1 MGVTTWL
8 DRITDES
15 NVWLSALKAEEGN
28 DFAGAAVLYIG
39 DAANCLKNGSVVRSA
54 LSCACAAE
62 CLAKAGANSEA
73 KTLYLQAA
81 LMYSETAEAKVST
94 SIREALWALQRAYE
108 CFVQAGDTKGTQATY
123 QAFTL
128 LARRANPFDAGAK
141 GFELPKVG
149 MNAAVGQAETRPA
162 AREVQDALARFM
174 KIRGKTKPGLARDSP
189 PSRPRRP
196 EGIDA
201 EASVVSQLG

>member
-1 MGVTTWL
+1 MVVTTWL

-15 NVWLSALKAEEGN
+15 NVWLSALKAEEGK
-28 DFAGAAVLYIG
+28 DYSGAAVLYLG

-62 CLAKAGANSEA
+62 CLAKAGAIDEA
-73 KTLYLQAA
+73 KTLHLQAA

-108 CFVQAGDTKGTQATY
+108 CFVQAGDSRGTQATY

-128 LARRANPFDAGAK
+128 LARRSNPFDVGAK
-141 GFELPKVG
+141 AFELPKVG
-149 MNAAVGQAETRPA
+149 KKSAAGQAETRPA
-162 AREVQDALARFM
+162 GEEVQDALARFL
-174 KIRGKTKPGLARDSP
+174 KLRARTKPGLATGP
-189 PSRPRRP
+189 TQSRPRRE
-196 EGIDA
+196 EGPNA
-201 EASVVSQLG
+201 EASIVSQLG